1 MVQKDLLASRL
12 VVPDS
17 EAPKAA
23 RSIYDFPLCDI
34 AKCQLCVIARTA
46 SDLRN
51 EVTASN
57 LRHEVKASNLRH
69 EVTASNLRHEV
80 KASNLRHEVKAS
92 DLRDE
97 ATELP
102 DLHVAVRRL
111 PGLRKAARRGP
122 VRQEVARSTPEIPG
136 LREAARRK
144 PGRHDVASD
153 SLDIRLRE
161 AARSEPAIAKAGPES
176 DFILPEAALCEAARA
191 TRRVNALSPIGVKPI
206 GQWDLYNRDAV
217 GLRTPTATV
226 QVLCAMP
233 RA

>member
-17 EAPKAA
+17 EMPEAT
-23 RSIYDFPLCDI
+23 RSIPDPLCDI
-34 AKCQLCVIARTA
+34 AKCQLCAIARMA
-46 SDLRN
+46 
-51 EVTASN
+51 E
-57 LRHEVKASNLRH
+57 
-69 EVTASNLRHEV
+69 
-80 KASNLRHEVKAS
+80 
-92 DLRDE
+92 
-97 ATELP
+97 P

-144 PGRHDVASD
+144 PGRHNVASD

>member
-69 EVTASNLRHEV
+69 EV
-80 KASNLRHEVKAS
+80 KAS
-92 DLRDE
+92 DLRDK

-144 PGRHDVASD
+144 LGRHDVASD

-161 AARSEPAIAKAGPES
+161 AARSEPAITKAGPEP